1 MNGRDEPQL
10 TQAEEEERD
19 RWYAEKQ
26 DLEDEEIEM
35 WRWFIRLKSV
45 LR

>member
-35 WRWFIRLKSV
+35 WRWYCDQQ
-45 LR
+45 